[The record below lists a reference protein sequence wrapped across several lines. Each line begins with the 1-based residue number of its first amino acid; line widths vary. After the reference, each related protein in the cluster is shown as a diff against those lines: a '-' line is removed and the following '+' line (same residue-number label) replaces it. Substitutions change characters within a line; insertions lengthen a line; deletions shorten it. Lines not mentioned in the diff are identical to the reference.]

1 MTDTDE
7 AGLLD
12 NDLVRLG
19 LIGAAA
25 WYLTGGTVP
34 DWGILAGSAVVVA
47 GIAAMFATG
56 RIEALLPDDPRVYL
70 VRINAKTDE
79 PVAMWSLSP
88 DKFSEMQVEW
98 GPLYPYDHATE
109 EAYEC
114 YAYDPDT
121 NTAVGTWRRSVPGH
135 QLVGRH
141 DTDDVLDVVGE
152 LRGHLE
158 PDARRGERI
167 RQALPSIAR
176 TIKFEAMEAQNAA
189 LDPGRPMDTDQ
200 RAPDEVLRDELPPHL
215 LPGRLQNGD
224 LRDLLE
230 QGAADEAADDWGD
243 GLEIV
248 MDDEAEALEPIEANG
263 SDR

>member
-1 MTDTDE
+1 MTETDE

-12 NDLVRLG
+12 HDLVRLAG
-19 LIGAAA
+19 IGAAA
-25 WYLTGGTVP
+25 WYLTGGTIP
-34 DWGILAGSAVVVA
+34 DWGVLAGSVLVVA
-47 GIAAMFATG
+47 GIGALFASG
-56 RIEALLPDDPRVYL
+56 KIHDLLPEDPRVHL
-70 VRINAKTDE
+70 VRINAKSDE
-79 PVAMWSLSP
+79 PVAHWSLTP
-88 DKFSEMQVEW
+88 DKFADMQVEW
-98 GPLYPYDHATE
+98 GPLYPYEHATE

-114 YAYDPDT
+114 YAYDADR
-121 NTAVGTWRRSVPGH
+121 NVAVGTWRRSVPGH

-152 LRGHLE
+152 LRGNLE
-158 PDARRGERI
+158 PDARRGQRI

-189 LDPGRPMDTDQ
+189 LDPGRPMDTGQ
-200 RAPDEVLRDELPPHL
+200 RSPDDVLRDELPPNL

-224 LRDLLE
+224 LADLLE
-230 QGAADEAADDWGD
+230 QGAADDAGDDWGD

-248 MDDEAEALEPIEANG
+248 MDEDTEALEPIEANG